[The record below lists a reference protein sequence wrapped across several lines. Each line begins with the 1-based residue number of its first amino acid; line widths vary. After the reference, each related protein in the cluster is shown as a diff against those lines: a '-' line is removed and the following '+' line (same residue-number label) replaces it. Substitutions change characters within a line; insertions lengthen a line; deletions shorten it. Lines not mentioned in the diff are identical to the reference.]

1 MVPERML
8 IKCPASGTHKVLP
21 PLHWSCE
28 EVQVRPLEGE
38 EQQRGTGIGQR
49 DCHCPVILG
58 PFGHQPWSLC
68 MVLWCLWT
76 AASFILQG
84 HSSGVWE
91 AIGAQLSPPPVLPET
106 NLRVN
111 GIPFSKRVEGPS
123 LLPLHPPRKVIH
135 FSSWARK
142 GPATSASFP
151 LLFPSPSPSGIL
163 QCLLH
168 PFSPPPL
175 PVFCSACSSS
185 LYGCVFV
192 STLSCLALRSCL
204 FFFSLPWYQR
214 FPDFAVS
221 PGGSRLAL
229 HRLWNRSFALLPLGS
244 RTGFLVRL
252 A

>member
-1 MVPERML
+1 MVPKRML

-38 EQQRGTGIGQR
+38 GQQRGTGDRAERLPLPR
-49 DCHCPVILG
+49 D
-58 PFGHQPWSLC
+58 PWSLWAP
-68 MVLWCLWT
+68 VLEPVHGSLVPVD
-76 AASFILQG
+76 SGIILQG

-91 AIGAQLSPPPVLPET
+91 AIGAQLSPRPVLPET

-123 LLPLHPPRKVIH
+123 LLLLHPPRKAIH